1 MPKEE
6 KKDEKK
12 ELSPSEYFEQQ
23 ANDEKRG
30 AWDKIEIAPNQIIE
44 YKDSYPKPLNRMRLI
59 VEHPNLGIE
68 PLYFW
73 CLTHYRAQGFPIVDK
88 VNDVFSASESSSMF
102 GQGQQ
107 RLGLTQDRVFTFLRT
122 IHEMVNSL
130 PQYVRELRAIAERR
144 SYYVDSDKQG
154 GEGEAAEK
162 TLKGL
167 YVDLVEGGT
176 KNPASVF
183 GLSQQV
189 GFVVLP
195 NLFFSMRREPG
206 ESDDSFWERVKKL
219 GDGKDGF
226 NPSVLDVLQRKL
238 KQYYTWK
245 KATHEELTKR
255 RTYLLKYLKQYY
267 ATIKLYMKWV
277 KPYLKAAKR
286 MGLDIDRMS
295 RAELTKS
302 FETALIEIEVLGKK
316 LEAGSGD
323 KDSVFNCLMMT
334 FQYRTKP
341 AMSFVTPDYQHR
353 GPTHTGEAELTW
365 RSYTWTQKDI
375 DMFKKLKDQE
385 DYDLLKDINETLKE
399 SLSEVEEDL
408 STFLEQA
415 DQEVFGAKEDKKP
428 EDAKTTWFQ
437 PATDVFSGINGAVKD
452 VFGGGKEIVS
462 AFWPSLKKSPEA
474 GVISRK
480 QAIARSTKKTAWR
493 FYKIFKIAHKFATWS

>member
-1 MPKEE
+1 MAADKKESAKE
-6 KKDEKK
+6 
-12 ELSPSEYFEQQ
+12 ELSPTEYFEQQ
-23 ANDEKRG
+23 AKDEKRS
-30 AWDKIEIAPNQIIE
+30 AWDKVEITSNQMLE
-44 YKDSYPKPLNRMRLI
+44 YKGLYPKPLNRMRLI

-73 CLTHYRAQGFPIVDK
+73 CLTHYRTQGFPIVDK
-88 VNDVFSASESSSMF
+88 INDVFSASESSSMF

-144 SYYVDSDKQG
+144 TYYVDSEKSG
-154 GEGEAAEK
+154 GEGEASEK

-195 NLFFSMRREPG
+195 NLFFSMRKEPG
-206 ESDDSFWERVKKL
+206 EADDDFWERVKKL

-245 KATHEELTKR
+245 KATQEELTKR

-267 ATIKLYMKWV
+267 ATIKLYMRWV

-286 MGLDIDRMS
+286 MGLDIDGMS
-295 RAELTKS
+295 RAELAKA
-302 FETALIEIEVLGKK
+302 FETSLIEIEVLGKK
-316 LEAGSGD
+316 LESGSGE
-323 KDSVFNCLMMT
+323 KDSVFNCLLMT

-375 DMFKKLKDQE
+375 DKFKLLKDQE
-385 DYDLLKDINETLKE
+385 DYDLLKDINATLRE
-399 SLSEVEEDL
+399 ALSEVEEDL

-415 DQEVFGAKEDKKP
+415 DKEVFGKEEPKK
-428 EDAKTTWFQ
+428 EERKTTWFE
-437 PATDVFSGINGAVKD
+437 PASELFKGVNGAVKD
-452 VFGGGKEIVS
+452 VFGGGKEIVA
-462 AFWPSLKKSPEA
+462 AFWPSFKKHPEA
-474 GVISRK
+474 DIISRK
-480 QAIARSTKKTAWR
+480 QAITRSTKKTAWR